1 MSSPTYRVRRAT
13 LDDIAALSA
22 LWQSMNFG
30 VEELAKRV
38 TEFQVAE
45 SPDGKL
51 LGAVGMQMAQRQG
64 RIHSE
69 GFVDFA
75 LADQLRP
82 MLWERL
88 RSLAT
93 NHGLWRL
100 WTHEQAPFWHHCGL
114 DKADAEALEKLPP
127 AWRGSGADWRTIKLK
142 EDVEEVLSM
151 DKEFALFMESE
162 RQRTRRVMDQARI
175 LKLVATLVA
184 VAVLVLVVVGAFFL
198 LRKNPHLLHR

>member
-1 MSSPTYRVRRAT
+1 MSSPQYRVRRAT

-30 VEELAKRV
+30 VEDLAKRV

-45 SPDGKL
+45 SAEGKL
-51 LGAVGMQMAQRQG
+51 LGAIGLQMAQRQG

-75 LADQLRP
+75 LADHLRP
-82 MLWERL
+82 LLWERL
-88 RSLAT
+88 QSLAT

-100 WTHEQAPFWHHCGL
+100 WTQEHAPFWHHCGL

-127 AWRGSGADWRTIKLK
+127 LWRGSGPEWLTLKLK
-142 EDVEEVLSM
+142 EDVEEVLSA

-162 RQRTRRVMDQARI
+162 RQRTQRVMDQARI
-175 LKLVATLVA
+175 LKGVATLVA
-184 VAVLVLVVVGAFFL
+184 IAVLILVVIGLFFL